1 VKRMAKWWSRA
12 ARGFLVALL
21 IGVVSAHMAAAE
33 PAASNWVTTEQGRI
47 RLVSAVS
54 ATGDSGSVQLGLEFE
69 LQPDWKI
76 YWRSPGDAGYPPAVD
91 WKGSDNLADTVISWP
106 APHRFSISGLETMGY
121 KGQVIL
127 PLVARINDPNQP
139 LILRAAVDYLTCA
152 VVCVPQHADLS
163 LSLPNGPATATPH
176 AHDISRFLAAVPADG
191 PRVGLSL
198 VSAET
203 TDSGDLVVTVTANP
217 PLKDPDLF
225 IERSD
230 QMQFTRPRVSLSQG
244 GKKAVFRMRPL
255 EGTGEGGLTDRSVT
269 LTVVDGDRG
278 MEVATDLAPPQ
289 PGIRFPRLLAM
300 LGVALLGGL
309 ILNLM
314 PCVLP
319 VLSLKIL
326 AVISHGGGE
335 KHEVRS
341 SFLATAAGIIV
352 SFLALAAA
360 TSVVKLA
367 GSAVGWGVQFQQPI
381 FLGVMIGLI
390 TLFAANLFG
399 WFEIPLPQFLADI
412 GANAGPSKGWAGHF
426 ATGAF
431 ATLLAT
437 PCSAPFLG
445 TAVGFALAHG
455 LLEIFSIFL
464 LLGVGMAGPYLAV
477 AAWPQLAQKLPRPGN
492 WMLTAR
498 KILGAVLL
506 ATGVWLL
513 SVLVIVIG
521 LQISLAVAAAMAVAL
536 VLLGLAHRYP
546 AIPRGLVM
554 VATLAAAVGLPM
566 IADAPAASEDRHA
579 AAKGLWKPF
588 DQAGVAGE
596 VAAGHVVFVDV
607 TAEWC
612 LTCQV
617 NKATVVYRGEVA
629 KRLHAPNVVAMQ
641 ADWTRPDESI
651 ANYLASFGRYA
662 IPFDVVYGPG
672 APNGVVLPELLTD
685 DAVLQAMDQ
694 AAGKPASRS

>member
-1 VKRMAKWWSRA
+1 MAKWWRSA
-12 ARGFLVALL
+12 LAALL
-21 IGVVSAHMAAAE
+21 IGLVWAQVAAAE
-33 PAASNWVTTEQGRI
+33 PAASNWVTNEQGRI

-54 ATGDSGSVQLGLEFE
+54 AVGDAGSVQLGLEFE

-76 YWRSPGDAGYPPAVD
+76 YWRSPGDAGYPPAID

-127 PLVARINDPNQP
+127 PLAARVNDTAQP
-139 LILRAAVDYLTCA
+139 LILHAAVDYLTCA
-152 VVCVPQHADLS
+152 VVCVPQHADLT
-163 LSLPNGPATATPH
+163 LSLPNGPATATHH

-191 PRVGLSL
+191 PRAGLSL
-198 VSAET
+198 VSAQA
-203 TDSGDLVVTVTANP
+203 GDNGELVVTVTANP
-217 PLKDPDLF
+217 ALKDPDLF
-225 IERSD
+225 LERSD
-230 QMQFTRPRVSLSQG
+230 QMQFSRPRVDLQQG
-244 GKKAVFRMRPL
+244 GKKAVFHVKPV
-255 EGTGEGGLTDRSVT
+255 ENTGEGPLVGKPVV

-278 MEVATDLAPPQ
+278 MEIEADPAAPE
-289 PGIRFPRLLAM
+289 PGLRFPRLLAM

-319 VLSLKIL
+319 VLSLKVL
-326 AVISHGGGE
+326 ALISHGGA
-335 KHEVRS
+335 KKTEVRS
-341 SFLATAAGIIV
+341 SFLATAAGIVV

-360 TSVVKLA
+360 TTVVKLA
-367 GSAVGWGVQFQQPI
+367 GSAVGWGIQFQQPI
-381 FLGVMIGLI
+381 FLGVMIALI

-455 LLEIFSIFL
+455 TFEIFSIFL
-464 LLGVGMAGPYLAV
+464 LLGVGMAAPYLAV

-492 WMLTAR
+492 WMIVAR
-498 KILGAVLL
+498 KILGLVLL
-506 ATGVWLL
+506 ATGIWLL
-513 SVLVIVIG
+513 SVLAIVIG
-521 LQISLAVAAAMAVAL
+521 LQTGLAVAAAMALAL
-536 VLLGLAHRYP
+536 ALLFLAHRIP

-554 VATLAAAVGLPM
+554 AATIVAAIGLTM
-566 IADAPAASEDRHA
+566 IGDAPASEDRHA
-579 AAKGLWKPF
+579 AGKGLWKPF
-588 DQAGVAGE
+588 DQAAIASE
-596 VAAGHVVFVDV
+596 VAAGRVVFVDV

-617 NKATVVYRGEVA
+617 NKAAVVYRGDVA
-629 KRLHAPNVVAMQ
+629 KRMHAPNIVAMQ
-641 ADWTRPDESI
+641 ADWTRPDDTI
-651 ANYLASFGRYA
+651 ANYLASFGRYG
-662 IPFDVVYGPG
+662 IPFDIVYGPG

-685 DAVLQAMDQ
+685 DAVLHALDQ
-694 AAGKPASRS
+694 AAGKPGA

>member
-1 VKRMAKWWSRA
+1 MAKWCLSA
-12 ARGFLVALL
+12 GLAFL
-21 IGVVSAHMAAAE
+21 IGLMAADALAAE
-33 PAASNWVTTEQGRI
+33 PAASNWSTTEQGRV

-54 ATGDSGSVQLGLEFE
+54 ATGESGSVQLGLEFE

-76 YWRSPGDAGYPPAVD
+76 YWRSPGDAGYPPAID
-91 WKGSDNLADTVISWP
+91 WKGSDNLADTVMSWP

-121 KGQVIL
+121 KNHVIL
-127 PLVARINDPNQP
+127 PLVARVNDPAQP
-139 LILRAAVDYLTCA
+139 LILRASVDYLTCA

-163 LSLPNGPATATPH
+163 MSLPSGPSTATPH
-176 AHDISRFLAAVPADG
+176 SHDIGKFLAAVPSDG

-198 VSAET
+198 VSAEANE
-203 TDSGDLVVTVTANP
+203 SGEMVVTVTANP
-217 PLKDPDLF
+217 ALKDPDLF
-225 IERSD
+225 IERAD
-230 QMQFTRPRVSLSQG
+230 QMQFTRPRVTLSQG
-244 GKKAVFRMRPL
+244 GRKAVFRAKPL
-255 EGTGEGGLTDRSVT
+255 EGTGEASLTDKPVV

-278 MEVATDLAPPQ
+278 MEVETDLAPPQ

-326 AVISHGGGE
+326 ALIGHGGGDKRE
-335 KHEVRS
+335 IRS
-341 SFLATAAGIIV
+341 SFLATAAGIVV
-352 SFLALAAA
+352 SFLALAAM

-367 GSAVGWGVQFQQPI
+367 GSAVGWGVQFQQPL
-381 FLGVMIGLI
+381 FLGVMIALI

-412 GANAGPSKGWAGHF
+412 GANAGPSHGWAGHF

-455 LLEIFSIFL
+455 MVEIFSIFL
-464 LLGVGMAGPYLAV
+464 LLGLGMAAPYIAV

-492 WMLTAR
+492 WMITAR
-498 KILGAVLL
+498 KILGLALL

-521 LQISLAVAAAMAVAL
+521 LQIGLAVAAAMALAL
-536 VLLGLAHRYP
+536 LLLALAHRFP
-546 AIPRGLVM
+546 AIPRGVVM
-554 VATLAAAVGLPM
+554 VATVVAAVGLPM
-566 IADAPAASEDRHA
+566 IGDAPAAEDRHA

-588 DQAGVAGE
+588 DQAAVAAE

-617 NKATVVYRGEVA
+617 NKATVVYRGEVS
-629 KRLHAPNVVAMQ
+629 KRLHAPTIVAMQ
-641 ADWTRPDESI
+641 ADWTRPDEAI
-651 ANYLASFGRYA
+651 ANYLASFGRYG
-662 IPFDVVYGPG
+662 IPFDAVYGPG

-685 DAVLQAMDQ
+685 ASVLQALDQ
-694 AAGKPASRS
+694 AAGKPAS

>member
-1 VKRMAKWWSRA
+1 MAKWWLSV
-12 ARGFLVALL
+12 LVSVV
-21 IGVVSAHMAAAE
+21 IGLVSARAPAGE
-33 PAASNWVTTEQGRI
+33 PAASNWSTTEQGRV

-76 YWRSPGDAGYPPAVD
+76 YWRSPGDAGYPPAID
-91 WKGSDNLADTVISWP
+91 WKGSDNLADTVMSWP

-121 KGQVIL
+121 KTHVIL
-127 PLVARINDPNQP
+127 PLVARVTDPAQP

-163 LSLPNGPATATPH
+163 MSLPSGPSSATPH
-176 AHDISRFLAAVPADG
+176 SHDIGKFLAAVPSDG

-198 VSAET
+198 VSAEAT
-203 TDSGDLVVTVTANP
+203 ESGEMVVTVTADP
-217 PLKDPDLF
+217 ALKDPDLF
-225 IERSD
+225 IERAD
-230 QMQFTRPRVSLSQG
+230 QMQFTRPRVTLSQG
-244 GKKAVFRMRPL
+244 GRKAVFRAKPL
-255 EGTGEGGLTDRSVT
+255 EGTGEAGLTDKTLT

-326 AVISHGGGE
+326 ALISHGGAE
-335 KHEVRS
+335 KREVRS
-341 SFLATAAGIIV
+341 SFLATAAGIVV

-381 FLGVMIGLI
+381 FLGIMIGLI

-412 GANAGPSKGWAGHF
+412 GANTGPSHGWAGHF

-455 LLEIFSIFL
+455 MVEIFSIFL
-464 LLGVGMAGPYLAV
+464 LLGLGMAAPYLAV

-492 WMLTAR
+492 WMITAR
-498 KILGAVLL
+498 KILGLALL

-521 LQISLAVAAAMAVAL
+521 LQIGLAVAAAMALAL
-536 VLLGLAHRYP
+536 LLLALAHRFP
-546 AIPRGLVM
+546 AIPRGVVM
-554 VATLAAAVGLPM
+554 VATIAAAIGLPM
-566 IADAPAASEDRHA
+566 IGDAPAAEDRHA

-588 DQAGVAGE
+588 DQAAVTAE

-617 NKATVVYRGEVA
+617 NKATVVYRGDVA
-629 KRLHAPNVVAMQ
+629 KRLHAPNIVAMQ
-641 ADWTRPDESI
+641 ADWTRPDETI
-651 ANYLASFGRYA
+651 ANYLASFGRYG
-662 IPFDVVYGPG
+662 IPFDAVYGPG

-685 DAVLQAMDQ
+685 DAVLQALDQ
-694 AAGKPASRS
+694 AAGKPAS

>member
-1 VKRMAKWWSRA
+1 MSKWWPGA
-12 ARGFLVALL
+12 MIALL
-21 IGVVSAHMAAAE
+21 IGLVAAAGRAAE
-33 PAASNWVTTEQGRI
+33 PAASNWASTEQGRV
-47 RLVSAVS
+47 RLISAAS

-76 YWRSPGDAGYPPAVD
+76 YWRSPGDAGYPPSVD

-121 KGQVIL
+121 KNHVVL
-127 PLVARINDPNQP
+127 PVVARLNDSNQP

-152 VVCVPQHADLS
+152 VVCVPQHVELS
-163 LSLPNGPATATPH
+163 MSLPSGPSTATIH
-176 AHDISRFLAAVPADG
+176 AHDIGRFLSNVPGDG
-191 PRVGLSL
+191 PRVGMSL
-198 VSAET
+198 VSAEAA
-203 TDSGDLVVTVTANP
+203 DSGDLVVTVSANP
-217 PLKDPDLF
+217 ALKDPDLF
-225 IERSD
+225 LERAD
-230 QMQFTRPRVSLSQG
+230 QMQFAKPKIEKSQG
-244 GKKAVFRMRPL
+244 GRKVVFRIKPV
-255 EGTGEGGLTDRSVT
+255 EGTGEAGLTEKPVI

-278 MEVATDLAPPQ
+278 MEVEANPAPPQ
-289 PGIRFPRLLAM
+289 PGIRFPRLLGM

-319 VLSLKIL
+319 VLSLKVL
-326 AVISHGGGE
+326 ALVSHGGSE
-335 KHEVRS
+335 KGEVRA
-341 SFLATAAGIIV
+341 SFLATAAGIV
-352 SFLALAAA
+352 LSFLALAAM
-360 TSVVKLA
+360 TSIVKLA
-367 GSAVGWGVQFQQPI
+367 GSAVGWGVQFQQPV
-381 FLGVMIGLI
+381 FLGVMIALI

-412 GANAGPSKGWAGHF
+412 GANSGHGKGWIGHF

-455 LLEIFSIFL
+455 TVEIFSIFL
-464 LLGVGMAGPYLAV
+464 LLGIGMAAPYLLV
-477 AAWPQLAQKLPRPGN
+477 AAWPQLAQKLPRPGG
-492 WMLTAR
+492 WMIKAR
-498 KILGAVLL
+498 GVLGFALL
-506 ATGVWLL
+506 ATGVWLV
-513 SVLVIVIG
+513 SVLAVVIG
-521 LQISLAVAAAMAVAL
+521 LGTALAVAAAMAVAM
-536 VLLGLAHRYP
+536 VLLALAHRVP
-546 AIPRGLVM
+546 AIPKGAVM
-554 VATLAAAVGLPM
+554 VAAVAAAIGLTQINPGS
-566 IADAPAASEDRHA
+566 ASEDHKA

-588 DQAGVAGE
+588 DQAAVASE

-617 NKATVVYRGEVA
+617 NKATVVYRGEVL
-629 KRLHAPNVVAMQ
+629 KRLSAPNVVAMQ

-651 ANYLASFGRYA
+651 ANYLAGFGRYG

-672 APNGVVLPELLTD
+672 APDGITLPELLTD
-685 DAVLQAMDQ
+685 DAVLQALNQ
-694 AAGKPASRS
+694 AAGKSGA

>member
-1 VKRMAKWWSRA
+1 MVKWLA
-12 ARGFLVALL
+12 ALL
-21 IGVVSAHMAAAE
+21 IGLISAQAAMAE
-33 PAASNWVTTEQGRI
+33 PAASNWVTTEQGRV

-54 ATGDSGSVQLGLEFE
+54 AVGDAGSVQLGLEFE
-69 LQPDWKI
+69 LKPDWKI
-76 YWRSPGDAGYPPAVD
+76 YWRSPGDAGYPPAID

-127 PLVARINDPNQP
+127 PLAARVTDSSQP
-139 LILRAAVDYLTCA
+139 LTLRAAVDYLTCA

-163 LSLPNGPATATPH
+163 MALPSGPASATPF
-176 AHDISRFLAAVPADG
+176 AHDINRFAANVPGDG
-191 PRVGLSL
+191 PRAGLSL
-198 VSAET
+198 VSAEAT
-203 TDSGDLVVTVTANP
+203 EAGELVVTVTANP
-217 PLKDPDLF
+217 ALKDPDLF
-225 IERSD
+225 LERSD
-230 QMQFTRPRVSLSQG
+230 QMQFSRPRVELQQSG
-244 GKKAVFRMRPL
+244 RKAVFHVRPV
-255 EGTGEGGLTDRSVT
+255 ENTGEGGLLGKPVV
-269 LTVVDGDRG
+269 LTMVDGDRG
-278 MEVATDLAPPQ
+278 MEVEVDPAAPQ
-289 PGIRFPRLLAM
+289 PGIRLPRLFAM

-319 VLSLKIL
+319 VLSLKVL
-326 AVISHGGGE
+326 ALISHGGAE
-335 KHEVRS
+335 KTQVRS
-341 SFLATAAGIIV
+341 SFLATAAGIVV
-352 SFLALAAA
+352 SFLALAAV

-367 GSAVGWGVQFQQPI
+367 GSAVGWGIQFQQPL
-381 FLGVMIGLI
+381 FLGVMIALV

-455 LLEIFSIFL
+455 TFEIFSIFL
-464 LLGVGMAGPYLAV
+464 LLGVGMAAPYLAV

-492 WMLTAR
+492 WMIVAR
-498 KILGAVLL
+498 MILGLVLL

-513 SVLVIVIG
+513 SVLAIVIG
-521 LQISLAVAAAMAVAL
+521 LQIGLAVAAAMALSL
-536 VLLGLAHRYP
+536 VLLALAHRVP

-554 VATLAAAVGLPM
+554 VATLVAAIGLSS
-566 IADAPAASEDRHA
+566 IGDAPASEDRHA

-588 DQAGVAGE
+588 DQAAVASE

-629 KRLHAPNVVAMQ
+629 KRMHAPNVVAMQ
-641 ADWTRPDESI
+641 ADWTRPDETI
-651 ANYLASFGRYA
+651 ANYLAGFGRYG

-685 DAVLQAMDQ
+685 DAVLQALDQ
-694 AAGKPASRS
+694 AAGKPAT

>member
-1 VKRMAKWWSRA
+1 MAKWCLSA
-12 ARGFLVALL
+12 GLAFL
-21 IGVVSAHMAAAE
+21 IGLMAADALAAE
-33 PAASNWVTTEQGRI
+33 PAASNWSTTEQGRV

-54 ATGDSGSVQLGLEFE
+54 ATGESGSVQLGLEFE

-76 YWRSPGDAGYPPAVD
+76 YWRSPGDAGYPPAID
-91 WKGSDNLADTVISWP
+91 WKGSDNLADTVMSWP

-121 KGQVIL
+121 KNHVIL
-127 PLVARINDPNQP
+127 PLVARVNDPAQP
-139 LILRAAVDYLTCA
+139 LILRASVDYLTCA

-163 LSLPNGPATATPH
+163 MSLPSGPSTATPH
-176 AHDISRFLAAVPADG
+176 SHDIGKFLAAVPSDG

-198 VSAET
+198 VSAEANE
-203 TDSGDLVVTVTANP
+203 SGEMVVTVTANP
-217 PLKDPDLF
+217 ALKDPDLF
-225 IERSD
+225 IERAD
-230 QMQFTRPRVSLSQG
+230 QMQFTRPRVTLSQG
-244 GKKAVFRMRPL
+244 GRKAVFRAKPL
-255 EGTGEGGLTDRSVT
+255 EGTGEASLTDKPVV

-278 MEVATDLAPPQ
+278 MEVETDLAPPQ

-326 AVISHGGGE
+326 ALIGHGGGDKRE
-335 KHEVRS
+335 IRS
-341 SFLATAAGIIV
+341 SFLATAAGIVV
-352 SFLALAAA
+352 SFLALAAM

-367 GSAVGWGVQFQQPI
+367 GSAVGWGVQFQQPL
-381 FLGVMIGLI
+381 FLGVMIALI

-412 GANAGPSKGWAGHF
+412 GANAGPSHGWAGHF

-455 LLEIFSIFL
+455 MVEIFSIFL
-464 LLGVGMAGPYLAV
+464 LLGLGMAAPYIAV

-492 WMLTAR
+492 WMITAR
-498 KILGAVLL
+498 KILGLALL

-521 LQISLAVAAAMAVAL
+521 LQIGLAVAAAMALAL
-536 VLLGLAHRYP
+536 LLLALAHRFP
-546 AIPRGLVM
+546 AIPRGVVM
-554 VATLAAAVGLPM
+554 VATVAAAVGLPM
-566 IADAPAASEDRHA
+566 IGDAPAAEDRHA

-588 DQAGVAGE
+588 DQAAVAAE

-617 NKATVVYRGEVA
+617 NKATVVYRGEVS
-629 KRLHAPNVVAMQ
+629 KRLHAPNIVAMQ
-641 ADWTRPDESI
+641 ADWTRPDEAI
-651 ANYLASFGRYA
+651 ANYLASFGRYG
-662 IPFDVVYGPG
+662 IPFDAVYGPG

-685 DAVLQAMDQ
+685 ASVLQALDQ
-694 AAGKPASRS
+694 AAGKPAS

>member
-1 VKRMAKWWSRA
+1 MAKWCLSA
-12 ARGFLVALL
+12 GVAFL
-21 IGVVSAHMAAAE
+21 IGLLAADALAAE
-33 PAASNWVTTEQGRI
+33 PAASNWSTTEQGRV

-54 ATGDSGSVQLGLEFE
+54 ATGESGSVQLGLEFE

-76 YWRSPGDAGYPPAVD
+76 YWRSPGDAGYPPAID
-91 WKGSDNLADTVISWP
+91 WKGSDNLADTVMSWP

-121 KGQVIL
+121 KNHVIL
-127 PLVARINDPNQP
+127 PLVARVTDPAQP
-139 LILRAAVDYLTCA
+139 LILRASVDYLTCA

-163 LSLPNGPATATPH
+163 MSLPSGPSTATPH
-176 AHDISRFLAAVPADG
+176 SHDIGKFLAAVPSDG

-198 VSAET
+198 VSAEANE
-203 TDSGDLVVTVTANP
+203 SGEMVVTVTANP
-217 PLKDPDLF
+217 ALKDPDLF
-225 IERSD
+225 IERAD
-230 QMQFTRPRVSLSQG
+230 QMQFTRPSVTLSQG
-244 GKKAVFRMRPL
+244 GRKAVFRAKPL
-255 EGTGEGGLTDRSVT
+255 EGTGEASLTDKPVV

-278 MEVATDLAPPQ
+278 MEIETDLAPPQ
-289 PGIRFPRLLAM
+289 PGIRLPRLLAM

-326 AVISHGGGE
+326 ALIGHGGGDKRE
-335 KHEVRS
+335 IRS
-341 SFLATAAGIIV
+341 SFLATAAGIVV
-352 SFLALAAA
+352 SFLALAAM

-367 GSAVGWGVQFQQPI
+367 GSAVGWGVQFQQPL
-381 FLGVMIGLI
+381 FLGVMIALI

-412 GANAGPSKGWAGHF
+412 GANAGPSQGWAGHF

-455 LLEIFSIFL
+455 MVEIFSIFL
-464 LLGVGMAGPYLAV
+464 LLGLGMAAPYIAV
-477 AAWPQLAQKLPRPGN
+477 AAWPRLAQKLPRPGN
-492 WMLTAR
+492 WMITAR
-498 KILGAVLL
+498 KILGLALL
-506 ATGVWLL
+506 ATGLWLL

-521 LQISLAVAAAMAVAL
+521 LKIGLAVAAAMALAL
-536 VLLGLAHRYP
+536 LLLAMAHRFP
-546 AIPRGLVM
+546 AIPRGVVM

-566 IADAPAASEDRHA
+566 IGDAPAAEDRHA

-588 DQAGVAGE
+588 DQAAVAAE

-629 KRLHAPNVVAMQ
+629 KRLHAPNIVAMQ
-641 ADWTRPDESI
+641 ADWTRPDEMI
-651 ANYLASFGRYA
+651 ANYLARFGRYG
-662 IPFDVVYGPG
+662 IPFDAVYGPG

-685 DAVLQAMDQ
+685 ASVLQALDQ
-694 AAGKPASRS
+694 AAGKPAS

>member
-1 VKRMAKWWSRA
+1 MAKWWLGTIA
-12 ARGFLVALL
+12 ALL
-21 IGVVSAHMAAAE
+21 IGSTAVQSFAAE
-33 PAASNWVTTEQGRI
+33 PAASNWSVTEQGRV

-76 YWRSPGDAGYPPAVD
+76 YWRSPGDAGYPPAID
-91 WKGSDNLADTVISWP
+91 WKGSDNLADTVMSWP

-121 KGQVIL
+121 KTHVIL
-127 PLVARINDPNQP
+127 PLVARVNDPAQP

-163 LSLPNGPATATPH
+163 MALPSGPSTSTPH
-176 AHDISRFLAAVPADG
+176 SHDIGKFLAAVPSDG

-198 VSAET
+198 VSAEA
-203 TDSGDLVVTVTANP
+203 TDSGELVVTVTADP
-217 PLKDPDLF
+217 ALKDPDLF

-230 QMQFTRPRVSLSQG
+230 QMQFTRPRVQLMQG
-244 GKKAVFRMRPL
+244 GKKAVFRAKPL
-255 EGTGEGGLTDRSVT
+255 EGTGEGSLTDKTVT

-278 MEVATDLAPPQ
+278 MEAATDLAAPQ

-319 VLSLKIL
+319 VLSLKVL
-326 AVISHGGGE
+326 ALISHGGGE
-335 KHEVRS
+335 KREVRA
-341 SFLATAAGIIV
+341 SFLATAAGIVV

-455 LLEIFSIFL
+455 MVEIFSIFL
-464 LLGVGMAGPYLAV
+464 LLGIGMAGPYLAV
-477 AAWPQLAQKLPRPGN
+477 AAFPQLAQKLPRPGN
-492 WMLTAR
+492 WMITAR

-506 ATGVWLL
+506 ATGIWLL
-513 SVLVIVIG
+513 SVLAIVIG
-521 LQISLAVAAAMAVAL
+521 LQVSLAVAGAMAVAL
-536 VLLGLAHRYP
+536 LLLALAHRYP

-566 IADAPAASEDRHA
+566 ITDAPAASEDRHA

-588 DQAGVAGE
+588 DQAAVAGE

-629 KRLHAPNVVAMQ
+629 KRLHAPSVVAMQ
-641 ADWTRPDESI
+641 ADWTRPDDSI

-685 DAVLQAMDQ
+685 DAVLQALDQ
-694 AAGKPASRS
+694 AAGKPAS

>member
-1 VKRMAKWWSRA
+1 MAKWWSGA
-12 ARGFLVALL
+12 MVALL
-21 IGVVSAHMAAAE
+21 IGLVAARGMAAE
-33 PAASNWVTTEQGRI
+33 PAASNWVVTEQGRI
-47 RLVSAVS
+47 RLISAVS
-54 ATGDSGSVQLGLEFE
+54 AVGDAGSVQLGLEFD

-76 YWRSPGDAGYPPAVD
+76 YWRSPGDAGYPPAID

-127 PLVARINDPNQP
+127 PLVARVTDSAQP

-163 LSLPNGPATATPH
+163 LSLPSGPSSATPH
-176 AHDISRFLAAVPADG
+176 AHEISRFLANIPGDG
-191 PRVGLSL
+191 PRVGMSL
-198 VSAET
+198 VSAEAA
-203 TDSGDLVVTVTANP
+203 DSGELVVTVTANP
-217 PLKDPDLF
+217 ALRDPDLF
-225 IERSD
+225 LERAD
-230 QMQFTRPRVSLSQG
+230 QMQFSRPRVELQQG
-244 GKKAVFRMRPL
+244 GRKAVFHVKPAP
-255 EGTGEGGLTDRSVT
+255 GTGEGGLADKPVV

-278 MEVATDLAPPQ
+278 MEIEANPAVAE
-289 PGIRFPRLLAM
+289 PGIRLPRLLAM

-319 VLSLKIL
+319 VLSLKVL
-326 AVISHGGGE
+326 ALISHGGGE
-335 KHEVRS
+335 KKDVRA

-367 GSAVGWGVQFQQPI
+367 GSAVGWGVQFQQPL
-381 FLGVMIGLI
+381 FLGVMISLV

-455 LLEIFSIFL
+455 TFEIFAIFL

-492 WMLTAR
+492 WMIVAR
-498 KILGAVLL
+498 KILGVVLL

-513 SVLVIVIG
+513 SVLAIVMG
-521 LQISLAVAAAMAVAL
+521 LQIGLAVAGAMVVAL
-536 VLLGLAHRYP
+536 LLLGLAHRYP
-546 AIPRGLVM
+546 AVPRGLVM
-554 VATLAAAVGLPM
+554 VATLAAGIGLPM
-566 IADAPAASEDRHA
+566 IGDAPASEDRHA

-588 DQAGVAGE
+588 DQSAVASE

-617 NKATVVYRGEVA
+617 NKGTVVYRGEVA
-629 KRLHAPNVVAMQ
+629 KRLHAPGVVAMQ

-662 IPFDVVYGPG
+662 IPFDAVYGPG

-685 DAVLQAMDQ
+685 DAVLQALDQ
-694 AAGKPASRS
+694 AAGKQPAS

>member
-1 VKRMAKWWSRA
+1 M
-12 ARGFLVALL
+12 
-21 IGVVSAHMAAAE
+21 
-33 PAASNWVTTEQGRI
+33 
-47 RLVSAVS
+47 
-54 ATGDSGSVQLGLEFE
+54 
-69 LQPDWKI
+69 
-76 YWRSPGDAGYPPAVD
+76 
-91 WKGSDNLADTVISWP
+91 
-106 APHRFSISGLETMGY
+106 
-121 KGQVIL
+121 
-127 PLVARINDPNQP
+127 
-139 LILRAAVDYLTCA
+139 
-152 VVCVPQHADLS
+152 
-163 LSLPNGPATATPH
+163 
-176 AHDISRFLAAVPADG
+176 
-191 PRVGLSL
+191 
-198 VSAET
+198 
-203 TDSGDLVVTVTANP
+203 VVTVTANP
-217 PLKDPDLF
+217 ALKDPDLF
-225 IERSD
+225 IERAD
-230 QMQFTRPRVSLSQG
+230 QMQFTRPRVTLSQG
-244 GKKAVFRMRPL
+244 GRKAVFRAKPL
-255 EGTGEGGLTDRSVT
+255 EGTGEASLTDKPVV

-278 MEVATDLAPPQ
+278 MEVETDLAPPQ

-326 AVISHGGGE
+326 ALIGHGGGDKRE
-335 KHEVRS
+335 IRS
-341 SFLATAAGIIV
+341 SFLATAAGIVV
-352 SFLALAAA
+352 SFLALAAM

-367 GSAVGWGVQFQQPI
+367 GSAVGWGVQFQQPL
-381 FLGVMIGLI
+381 FLGVMIALI

-412 GANAGPSKGWAGHF
+412 GANAGPSHGWAGHF

-455 LLEIFSIFL
+455 MVEIFSIFL
-464 LLGVGMAGPYLAV
+464 LLGLGMAAPYIAV

-492 WMLTAR
+492 WMITAR
-498 KILGAVLL
+498 KILGLALL

-521 LQISLAVAAAMAVAL
+521 LQIGLAVAAAMALAL
-536 VLLGLAHRYP
+536 LLLALAHRFP
-546 AIPRGLVM
+546 AIPRGVVM
-554 VATLAAAVGLPM
+554 VATVAAAVGLPM
-566 IADAPAASEDRHA
+566 IGDAPAAEDRHA

-588 DQAGVAGE
+588 DQAAVAAE

-617 NKATVVYRGEVA
+617 NKATVVYRGEVS
-629 KRLHAPNVVAMQ
+629 KRLHAPNIVAMQ
-641 ADWTRPDESI
+641 ADWTRPDEAI
-651 ANYLASFGRYA
+651 ANYLASFGRYG
-662 IPFDVVYGPG
+662 IPFDAVYGPG

-685 DAVLQAMDQ
+685 ASVLQALDQ
-694 AAGKPASRS
+694 AAGKPAS

>member
-1 VKRMAKWWSRA
+1 
-12 ARGFLVALL
+12 
-21 IGVVSAHMAAAE
+21 
-33 PAASNWVTTEQGRI
+33 
-47 RLVSAVS
+47 
-54 ATGDSGSVQLGLEFE
+54 
-69 LQPDWKI
+69 
-76 YWRSPGDAGYPPAVD
+76 
-91 WKGSDNLADTVISWP
+91 DTVISWP

-121 KGQVIL
+121 KAHVIL
-127 PLVARINDPNQP
+127 PLVARVNDPAQP

-163 LSLPNGPATATPH
+163 MALPSGPSTATPH
-176 AHDISRFLAAVPADG
+176 SHEIGKFLAAVPSDG

-198 VSAET
+198 VSAEAT
-203 TDSGDLVVTVTANP
+203 ESGELVVTVTANP
-217 PLKDPDLF
+217 ALKDPDLF
-225 IERSD
+225 IERAD
-230 QMQFTRPRVSLSQG
+230 QMQFTRPRVQLSQG
-244 GKKAVFRMRPL
+244 GKKAVFRAKPL
-255 EGTGEGGLTDRSVT
+255 EGTGEAGLTDKTVT

-326 AVISHGGGE
+326 ALIGHGGGE
-335 KHEVRS
+335 KREVRS
-341 SFLATAAGIIV
+341 SFLATAAGIVV
-352 SFLALAAA
+352 SFLALAAM

-367 GSAVGWGVQFQQPI
+367 GSAVGWGVQFQQPV
-381 FLGVMIGLI
+381 FLGIMIGLI

-412 GANAGPSKGWAGHF
+412 GANSGPSHGWAGHF

-455 LLEIFSIFL
+455 MIEIFSIFL
-464 LLGVGMAGPYLAV
+464 LLGLGMAAPYLAV

-492 WMLTAR
+492 WMITAR
-498 KILGAVLL
+498 KILGLALL
-506 ATGVWLL
+506 ATGIWLL
-513 SVLVIVIG
+513 SVLVIVMG
-521 LQISLAVAAAMAVAL
+521 LQTGLAVAAAMALAL
-536 VLLGLAHRYP
+536 LLLALAHRFP
-546 AIPRGLVM
+546 AIPRGVVM
-554 VATLAAAVGLPM
+554 VATIAAAIGLPM
-566 IADAPAASEDRHA
+566 IGDAPSGEDRHA

-588 DQAGVAGE
+588 DQAAVAAE
-596 VAAGHVVFVDV
+596 VTAGHVVFVDV

-617 NKATVVYRGEVA
+617 NKATVVYRGEVS
-629 KRLHAPNVVAMQ
+629 KRLHAPGIVAMQ
-641 ADWTRPDESI
+641 ADWTRPDETI
-651 ANYLASFGRYA
+651 ANYLASFGRYG
-662 IPFDVVYGPG
+662 IPFDAVYGPG

-685 DAVLQAMDQ
+685 DAVLQALDQ
-694 AAGKPASRS
+694 AAGKPAS

>member
-1 VKRMAKWWSRA
+1 MAKWWLGA
-12 ARGFLVALL
+12 LAALL
-21 IGVVSAHMAAAE
+21 VGAGLASAQAAE
-33 PAASNWVTTEQGRI
+33 PAASDWAVTEQGRV
-47 RLVSAVS
+47 RLISAVS
-54 ATGDSGSVQLGLEFE
+54 ATGESGSVQLGLEFD

-76 YWRSPGDAGYPPAVD
+76 YWRSPGDAGYPPAID

-121 KGQVIL
+121 KHHVIL
-127 PLVARINDPNQP
+127 PLVARVTDPAQP
-139 LILRAAVDYLTCA
+139 LILHAAVDYLTCA

-163 LSLPNGPATATPH
+163 MSLPSGPSTATAH
-176 AHDISRFLAAVPADG
+176 AHDIGRFLAAVPGNG
-191 PRVGLSL
+191 PRVGMSL
-198 VSAET
+198 VSAEAS
-203 TDSGDLVVTVTANP
+203 DSGELVVTVTADP
-217 PLKDPDLF
+217 ALKDPDLF
-225 IERSD
+225 LERAD
-230 QMQFTRPRVSLSQG
+230 QMQFSRPRVQKMQG
-244 GKKAVFRMRPL
+244 GKKVVFRVKPV
-255 EGTGEGGLTDRSVT
+255 EGTGEAGLTDKPVV

-278 MEVATDLAPPQ
+278 MEIEANPTPPE

-326 AVISHGGGE
+326 ALIGHGGGE
-335 KHEVRS
+335 RREVRS
-341 SFLATAAGIIV
+341 SFVATAAGIVV
-352 SFLALAAA
+352 SFLALAAM

-367 GSAVGWGVQFQQPI
+367 GSAVGWGVQFQQPL
-381 FLGVMIGLI
+381 FLGVMIALV

-412 GANAGPSKGWAGHF
+412 GANAGPGKGWAGHF

-455 LLEIFSIFL
+455 TFEIFSIFL
-464 LLGVGMAGPYLAV
+464 LLGLGMAAPYLAV

-492 WMLTAR
+492 WMITAR
-498 KILGAVLL
+498 RILGLALL
-506 ATGVWLL
+506 ATGIWLV
-513 SVLVIVIG
+513 SVLVIVVG
-521 LQISLAVAAAMAVAL
+521 LPAALAVAAAMALAL
-536 VLLGLAHRYP
+536 ILLALAHRFP
-546 AIPRGLVM
+546 AIPRGVVM
-554 VATLAAAVGLPM
+554 VATLAAAIGLSGLGGS
-566 IADAPAASEDRHA
+566 PAAEDRHA

-588 DQAGVAGE
+588 DQAAVAAE

-629 KRLHAPNVVAMQ
+629 KRLHAPGVVAMQ
-641 ADWTRPDESI
+641 ADWTRPDQGI
-651 ANYLASFGRYA
+651 ADYLASFGRYG
-662 IPFDVVYGPG
+662 IPFDAVYGPG
-672 APNGVVLPELLTD
+672 APQGVPLPELLTED
-685 DAVLQAMDQ
+685 VVLQALNQ
-694 AAGKPASRS
+694 AAGKKTS

>member
-1 VKRMAKWWSRA
+1 MKRMAKWWSRA
-12 ARGFLVALL
+12 ARGFVVALL
-21 IGVVSAHMAAAE
+21 VGMVSAHMAAAE

-47 RLVSAVS
+47 RLVSAIS

-76 YWRSPGDAGYPPAVD
+76 YWRSPGDAGYPPAID

-127 PLVARINDPNQP
+127 PLVARVNDPNQP

-191 PRVGLSL
+191 PRVGMSM

-203 TDSGDLVVTVTANP
+203 TDSGDLVVTVTATP

-230 QMQFTRPRVSLSQG
+230 QMQFTRPAVQLSQG

-255 EGTGEGGLTDRSVT
+255 EGTGEGGLTDKSVT

-278 MEVATDLAPPQ
+278 MEVATDLAAPQ

-360 TSVVKLA
+360 TGVVKMA

-381 FLGVMIGLI
+381 FLGAMIGLI

-455 LLEIFSIFL
+455 LVEIFSIFL

-506 ATGVWLL
+506 ATGIWLL

-521 LQISLAVAAAMAVAL
+521 PQISLAVAAAMAVAL

-588 DQAGVAGE
+588 DQAAVAGE

-662 IPFDVVYGPG
+662 IPFDVIYGPG

-694 AAGKPASRS
+694 AAGKPAS

>member
-1 VKRMAKWWSRA
+1 MAKQWLRA
-12 ARGFLVALL
+12 VTAFS
-21 IGVVSAHMAAAE
+21 IGVLAVAATAAE
-33 PAASNWVTTEQGRI
+33 PGTSNWVTSEQGRI
-47 RLVSAVS
+47 RLVSANS
-54 ATGDSGSVQLGLEFE
+54 ATGDTGSVQLGLEFE

-76 YWRSPGDAGYPPAVD
+76 YWRSPGDAGYPPSVD

-121 KGQVIL
+121 KNHVIL
-127 PLVARINDPNQP
+127 PIVARLNDGSQP
-139 LILRAAVDYLTCA
+139 LILRASVDYLTCA

-163 LSLPNGPATATPH
+163 MQLPSGPSSATDH
-176 AHDISRFLAAVPADG
+176 AHDIGRYLSAVPGDG
-191 PRVGLSL
+191 PRVGMSL
-198 VSAET
+198 VSAEAAE
-203 TDSGDLVVTVTANP
+203 SGELVVTVKADP
-217 PLKDPDLF
+217 ALKEPDLF
-225 IERSD
+225 LERSD
-230 QMQFTRPRVSLSQG
+230 QMSFTSPKIEKKQG
-244 GKKAVFRMRPL
+244 GKLVTFRVKPV
-255 EGTGEGGLTDRSVT
+255 ENTGEGGLTDKPVV

-278 MEVATDLAPPQ
+278 MEIEANPTVPE

-326 AVISHGGGE
+326 ALIGHGGGE
-335 KHEVRS
+335 KREVRT
-341 SFLATAAGIIV
+341 SFLATAAGIV
-352 SFLALAAA
+352 CSFLALAAM

-367 GSAVGWGVQFQQPI
+367 GSAVGWGVQFQQPV
-381 FLGVMIGLI
+381 FLGVMIALI

-399 WFEIPLPQFLADI
+399 WFEIPLPQFLADL
-412 GANAGPSKGWAGHF
+412 GATGGQNSKGWVGHF

-455 LLEIFSIFL
+455 MPEIFAIFL
-464 LLGVGMAGPYLAV
+464 LLGIGMAAPYLLV

-492 WMLTAR
+492 WMIVAK
-498 KILGAVLL
+498 KILGLVLL
-506 ATGVWLL
+506 ATGAWLVA
-513 SVLVIVIG
+513 VLVVILG
-521 LQISLAVAAAMAVAL
+521 LPTGLGVAAVMALSL
-536 VLLGLAHRYP
+536 VLLALAHRKP
-546 AIPRGLVM
+546 SIPKGAVM
-554 VATLAAAVGLPM
+554 AVTLLAAIGLTLYGPAPGTEDHKAV
-566 IADAPAASEDRHA
+566 
-579 AAKGLWKPF
+579 AKGLWKPF
-588 DQAGVAGE
+588 DRQAIASE
-596 VAAGHVVFVDV
+596 VAAGHTVFVDV

-617 NKATVVYRGEVA
+617 NKATVVYRGEVL
-629 KRLHAPNVVAMQ
+629 KKLSAPGIVAMQ

-651 ANYLASFGRYA
+651 ANYLASFGRYG

-672 APNGVVLPELLTD
+672 APDGVPLPELLTD
-685 DAVLQAMDQ
+685 DAVLTALTQ
-694 AAGKPASRS
+694 AAGKPAS

>member
-1 VKRMAKWWSRA
+1 MVKWLA
-12 ARGFLVALL
+12 ALL
-21 IGVVSAHMAAAE
+21 IGLISAQAAMAE
-33 PAASNWVTTEQGRI
+33 PGASNWVTTEQGRI
-47 RLVSAVS
+47 RLVSAVT
-54 ATGDSGSVQLGLEFE
+54 AVGDAGSVQLGLEFE

-76 YWRSPGDAGYPPAVD
+76 YWRSPGDAGYPPAID

-121 KGQVIL
+121 KGHVIL
-127 PLVARINDPNQP
+127 PLAARVTDSSQP

-163 LSLPNGPATATPH
+163 MSLPNGPASATPH
-176 AHDISRFLAAVPADG
+176 AHDISRFAANVPGDG
-191 PRVGLSL
+191 PRAGLSL
-198 VSAET
+198 VSAEA
-203 TDSGDLVVTVTANP
+203 SEAGELVVTVTANP
-217 PLKDPDLF
+217 ALKDPDLF
-225 IERSD
+225 LERSD
-230 QMQFTRPRVSLSQG
+230 QMQFSRPRVELQQG
-244 GKKAVFRMRPL
+244 GKRAVFHVKAV
-255 EGTGEGGLTDRSVT
+255 ENTGEGGLLGKPVV

-278 MEVATDLAPPQ
+278 MEVEADPAAPQ

-326 AVISHGGGE
+326 ALIGHGGGE
-335 KHEVRS
+335 KSEVRS

-352 SFLALAAA
+352 SFLALAAV

-367 GSAVGWGVQFQQPI
+367 GSAVGWGIQFQQPL
-381 FLGVMIGLI
+381 FLGIMIALV

-412 GANAGPSKGWAGHF
+412 GANAGPNKGWGGHF

-455 LLEIFSIFL
+455 TFEIFSIFL
-464 LLGVGMAGPYLAV
+464 LLGVGMAAPYLAV

-492 WMLTAR
+492 WMITAR
-498 KILGAVLL
+498 KILGLALL
-506 ATGVWLL
+506 ATGIWLL

-521 LQISLAVAAAMAVAL
+521 LQIGLAVAAAMALAL
-536 VLLGLAHRYP
+536 VLLALAHRIP

-554 VATLAAAVGLPM
+554 VATVAAAVGLS
-566 IADAPAASEDRHA
+566 AFGDAPAAEDRHA

-588 DQAGVAGE
+588 DQAAVASE
-596 VAAGHVVFVDV
+596 VAAGHVVFIDV

-629 KRLHAPNVVAMQ
+629 KRLHAPTVVAMQ
-641 ADWTRPDESI
+641 ADWTRPDETI
-651 ANYLASFGRYA
+651 ANYLAGFGRYG

-685 DAVLQAMDQ
+685 DAVLQALDQ
-694 AAGKPASRS
+694 AAGGKPAS